1 MFPVIKHETQTISRS
16 QLFKKYNSYLNIA
29 TTLIIV
35 FLVPYYY
42 IQIARYC
49 ISKGTNLA
57 GV

>member
-1 MFPVIKHETQTISRS
+1 MFPVIKNETETISRS

-49 ISKGTNLA
+49 ISKGTN
-57 GV
+57 

>member
-1 MFPVIKHETQTISRS
+1 MFPVIKNETQTISRS

-49 ISKGTNLA
+49 FSKGTNMA